1 MKRIISILLL
11 IAALFMM
18 NGCIH
23 STNNQNKFEYPDLTE
38 DVTFDVLLPTYVPEE
53 YKFEEYHISPLSV
66 SVTYSS
72 EGKTLYYMQHAPISL
87 TYTIDTE
94 NSVRTEY
101 HSNRFDGYLLSY
113 ETTNPLNLIH
123 VWDENNFYKADG
135 DVDEEELIKMIESI
149 EEYVPAK

>member
-1 MKRIISILLL
+1 MKRIMSILLL

-23 STNNQNKFEYPDLTE
+23 STKNQNKFEYPNLTE
-38 DVTFDVLLPTYVPEE
+38 DVTFDVLLPTYVPEG

-94 NSVRTEY
+94 NSVQTEY
-101 HSNRFDGYLLSY
+101 HSDRFDGYILSY
-113 ETTNPLNLIH
+113 ETSNPSNLIH

-135 DVDEEELIKMIESI
+135 DVDKEELIKMIESI
-149 EEYVPAK
+149 EVYF